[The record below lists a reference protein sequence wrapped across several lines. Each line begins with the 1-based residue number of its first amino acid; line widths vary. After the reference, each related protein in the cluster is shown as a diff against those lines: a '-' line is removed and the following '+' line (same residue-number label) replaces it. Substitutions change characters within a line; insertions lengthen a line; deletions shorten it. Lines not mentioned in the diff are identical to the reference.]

1 MRVVAASPPSA
12 WPASEGKPNVM
23 EWKSAG
29 TRNLAYWFFAGTSE
43 FFDGLL
49 KGLTHSTASSTD
61 FSLPRAG
68 TARVRGV
75 RRVGRREENSRR
87 KSTRSTRRGCKPA
100 GFPDRHLTSDRV
112 ANIIEL
118 SSMPTL

>member
-12 WPASEGKPNVM
+12 WPASEGKPQSM

-68 TARVRGV
+68 TAAS
-75 RRVGRREENSRR
+75 VGGKKTLGESRLAR
-87 KSTRSTRRGCKPA
+87 LGDVASRPA
-100 GFPDRHLTSDRV
+100 FQTD
-112 ANIIEL
+112 I
-118 SSMPTL
+118 

>member
-68 TARVRGV
+68 TARVRGRTP
-75 RRVGRREENSRR
+75 RRSEGRKLSAKVDSLDSAMLQAGRLSRQTFD
-87 KSTRSTRRGCKPA
+87 K
-100 GFPDRHLTSDRV
+100 
-112 ANIIEL
+112 
-118 SSMPTL
+118 